1 MTKEIKKNTL
11 KIAYKIIS
19 VQKQSSRGVL
29 QGRYPQK
36 LSKPTGE
43 HQYISIYLYLYLSIY
58 LSIFRSSYRKL
69 ASVWFEPT
77 TTDNMY
83 IYSYKSGLL

>member
-29 QGRYPQK
+29 QGRCPRNEVNPQENTEARFQQSRVATLLK
-36 LSKPTGE
+36 FLC
-43 HQYISIYLYLYLSIY
+43 
-58 LSIFRSSYRKL
+58 
-69 ASVWFEPT
+69 
-77 TTDNMY
+77 MY
-83 IYSYKSGLL
+83 IYKSIQTNVLQGFDRYMQTQFQKRVKQK